1 MLLPLLPLLAT
12 LAPLHARLT
21 VLHEELADQE
31 FDLAAFAH
39 RARTEGE
46 KVGERLVASAC
57 PGVQE
62 KVEEFQ
68 YWVVELE
75 GEEGVSHVFELVS
88 LVDLVI
94 NTETIHNLKEAWISA
109 DLYIR

>member
-12 LAPLHARLT
+12 LATLQARLT
-21 VLHEELADQE
+21 LRQEELAGE
-31 FDLAAFAH
+31 GFDLAAFAH

-46 KVGERLVASAC
+46 KVGERLVAAAC

-62 KVEEFQ
+62 KVEEFE

-75 GEEGVSHVFELVS
+75 GEEGLSHVFELVS

-94 NTETIHNLKEAWISA
+94 NTETIHNLKEPWISA
-109 DLYIR
+109 DLFIR